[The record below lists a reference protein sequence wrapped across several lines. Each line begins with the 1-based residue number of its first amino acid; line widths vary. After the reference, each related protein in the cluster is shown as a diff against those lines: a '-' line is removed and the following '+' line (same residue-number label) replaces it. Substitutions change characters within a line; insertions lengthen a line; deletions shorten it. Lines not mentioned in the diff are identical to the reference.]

1 MAVTRQQVKQIL
13 KSHLSGRET
22 AKLIL
27 QDAWEKDHEREGF
40 LTDEDIQRLKKGLRV
55 SQDIDAY
62 NSLIE
67 LYRIMSFTL
76 QGIRISALE
85 TVGILEQANKLLK
98 DCYLRSILRDERPLD
113 PVIMTEKQYEDVK
126 ARQRQELL
134 QEIHEFGQALAMR
147 AYAEA
152 PREQQKE
159 SGYDFWGLVY
169 DRPDLLSLAVSQ
181 YQEQIQSGGLRP
193 VILTEEQIQRVQ
205 EIDGQLEE
213 ARESWRAGP
222 PDEYRENW
230 LDWYREH
237 FPEDT
242 FDKDQEQ
249 LERELRHAYSKADM
263 DRLSERYR
271 AKEALQSKAHQ
282 EGLKAWGQEQAQ
294 RLLEG
299 LELLKAH
306 PEMVDT
312 EEHPG
317 LDWLL
322 SWTYISGQQLYQ
334 TGFPEHVQWIDEYKP
349 GLSEADPF
357 ENKVAIILNPSKFDL
372 DEQGHYKTASP
383 WERIERY
390 LAVTVAEEQLQEQ
403 GSNLTEL
410 LQDFTTAARARIRD
424 FLASQAVTEAVSK
437 ATDIPF
443 TEDTERDFEHIQN
456 MVKQF
461 NLLAK
466 EQPLL
471 PHLPDGLILPEIRI
485 ARMRPKQEM
494 IQHLRER
501 VAMALGEDWWREL
514 KDIELAFED
523 EPDEEEA

>member
-13 KSHLSGRET
+13 KGRLTGKET

-27 QDAWEKDHEREGF
+27 QDAWEKDHERDGF

-62 NSLIE
+62 NSLVE

-85 TVGILEQANKLLK
+85 TVGILEQANKLLR
-98 DCYLRSILRDERPLD
+98 DCYLRSILREQRLLSPA
-113 PVIMTEKQYEDVK
+113 IMTEKQYQDVK
-126 ARQRQELL
+126 ARQRRELL
-134 QEIHEFGQALAMR
+134 QDVTDLSLALGMR
-147 AYAEA
+147 AYEMASEEQ
-152 PREQQKE
+152 RET
-159 SGYDFWGLVY
+159 SGYSPESIGFDC
-169 DRPDLLSLAVSQ
+169 PELLALAVSQ

-193 VILTEEQIQRVQ
+193 VTLTEEQIQALKEMDSQ
-205 EIDGQLEE
+205 EEE
-213 ARESWRAGP
+213 AREVWRAGP
-222 PDEYRENW
+222 PDEYREHW

-271 AKEALQSKAHQ
+271 AKEALQRELHQ

-306 PEMVDT
+306 PEMIDT
-312 EEHPG
+312 REHPG

-322 SWTYISGQQLYQ
+322 SGTYVSGEQLYQ

-349 GLSEADPF
+349 GLSEGDPF
-357 ENKVAIILNPSKFDL
+357 GDKVAIILEPSKKDL
-372 DEQGHYKTASP
+372 DEQGYYKAETP
-383 WERIERY
+383 WEHMERY
-390 LAVTVAEEQLQEQ
+390 LSVTGAEEHLQKE
-403 GSNLTEL
+403 GSSLTEL

-437 ATDIPF
+437 AVDIPF

>member
-27 QDAWEKDHEREGF
+27 QDAWEKDHERDGF

-85 TVGILEQANKLLK
+85 TVGILEQANKLLR
-98 DCYLRSILRDERPLD
+98 DCYLRSIIRKERLLSPA
-113 PVIMTEKQYEDVK
+113 IMTEKQYQDVK

-134 QEIHEFGQALAMR
+134 QEAYNLGLALGMR
-147 AYAEA
+147 AYEIASDEQ
-152 PREQQKE
+152 REMAGHSPE
-159 SGYDFWGLVY
+159 SIGFDC
-169 DRPDLLSLAVSQ
+169 PELLSLAVSQ

-205 EIDGQLEE
+205 EIDGQVEE
-213 ARESWRAGP
+213 ARQSWTEGP
-222 PDEYRENW
+222 PDEYREHW

-242 FDKDQEQ
+242 FDKEQ
-249 LERELRHAYSKADM
+249 LEREIRHSYSKADM
-263 DRLSERYR
+263 DTLSKESR
-271 AKEALQSKAHQ
+271 AKEALQRELHQ
-282 EGLKAWGQEQAQ
+282 EGLKAWSQEQAQ

-306 PEMVDT
+306 PEMIDT
-312 EEHPG
+312 EAHPG
-317 LDWLL
+317 LDWLI
-322 SWTYISGQQLYQ
+322 SWTYVSGEQLYQ
-334 TGFPEHVQWIDEYKP
+334 TGFPEQVQWMDEYKP
-349 GLSEADPF
+349 GLSEGDPF
-357 ENKVAIILNPSKFDL
+357 GDKVAIILEPSKRDL
-372 DEQGHYKTASP
+372 DEQGHYKAESP
-383 WERIERY
+383 WESIERY
-390 LAVTVAEEQLQEQ
+390 LAVTSAEEQLQEQ

-437 ATDIPF
+437 AVDIPF

-456 MVKQF
+456 MVRQF

-466 EQPLL
+466 EQPML
-471 PHLPDGLILPEIRI
+471 PHLPDGLTLPEIRI

-501 VAMALGEDWWREL
+501 VALALGEDWWKEFRG
-514 KDIELAFED
+514 IELAFED
-523 EPDEEEA
+523 QLDEEED